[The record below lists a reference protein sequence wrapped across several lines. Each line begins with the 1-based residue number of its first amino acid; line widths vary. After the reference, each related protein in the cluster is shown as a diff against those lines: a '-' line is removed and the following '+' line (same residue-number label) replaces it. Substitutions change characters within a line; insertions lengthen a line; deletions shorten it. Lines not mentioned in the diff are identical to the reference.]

1 MLNSENVLNS
11 TQLEETIKNLYTISV
26 LKSMIFILR
35 KSPGIRKKDKQTKS
49 SRLEFQKR
57 DVP

>member
-1 MLNSENVLNS
+1 MLNSEKVLNS
-11 TQLEETIKNLYTISV
+11 AQLEAAIKFVHTSV

-57 DVP
+57 DVL